1 MKATQSERHRWSWFF
16 TPVLARLLQPRWQA
30 WVVLAAAGLISG
42 GSFLGWPVWVC
53 PFHALTGVPCPGCG
67 LSRAV
72 TLLLQGKGEESL
84 QVHAFAPVFLAGLVL
99 IGGVSLLPER
109 AYRQAVGWIGR
120 FERRT
125 GCSTILLILLIMYW
139 VIRLITQGFHFI

>member
-1 MKATQSERHRWSWFF
+1 MQPEGHRWSWFF

-30 WVVLAAAGLISG
+30 GVVIAAAGLLVG
-42 GSFLGWPVWVC
+42 GAFLGWPLWVC

-72 TLLLQGKGEESL
+72 ILLLQGDWGGAL
-84 QVHAFAPVFLAGLVL
+84 RVHAFAPLLLAALVL
-99 IGGVSLLPER
+99 MGVVSLLPER
-109 AYRQAVGWIGR
+109 TYRQTVGWIAR

-125 GCSTILLILLIMYW
+125 GSSSIFLIVLIMYW